1 MINRNAMRAFVY
13 VFCYVVGHRQPFLWP
28 RKWRQLLR
36 KVTEKRKQ
44 KRALYTSV
52 GRAFALAN
60 RRSRVRLP
68 SWLSKLFS
76 LPGVDTLRDPLRPHN
91 DPTTTPQR
99 PHNDPTTTH
108 NDPLRPHNDPQRPTT
123 TPRRPTTIPKLP
135 SAAILHDNKQYK
147 LLFVDTPRILL
158 LLSFRS

>member
-1 MINRNAMRAFVY
+1 MINRNAMRAY
-13 VFCYVVGHRQPFLWP
+13 LYACCYVVGHRQPFLWP

-99 PHNDPTTTH
+99 PHNDPQRPTTTPQRPTTTH
-108 NDPLRPHNDPQRPTT
+108 NDPTTTHNDPKITF
-123 TPRRPTTIPKLP
+123 
-135 SAAILHDNKQYK
+135 SCNFA
-147 LLFVDTPRILL
+147 
-158 LLSFRS
+158 